1 MQKTLL
7 AGLILL
13 FMGYYTYDVFLA
25 EDALTKRF
33 EVSKEAN
40 GGYTATTKLTDG
52 SQLIETYVIDENG
65 NPYSHTLANVSKDG
79 GEPQIMKK
87 GTFVPKHQ

>member
-7 AGLILL
+7 AGLILV
-13 FMGYYTYDVFLA
+13 FMGYYTYTVFLA
-25 EDALTKRF
+25 DDALTKRF
-33 EVSKEAN
+33 EVTKEAN
-40 GGYTATTKLTDG
+40 GGYTATTRLLDG

-65 NPYSHTLANVSKDG
+65 NPYSHTLASVSKDG

-87 GTFVPKHQ
+87 GKFVPKHQ